1 MPSTRRT
8 RRFGIA
14 VAGVGLALAV
24 ATQWWQTRDATANT
38 PDVPVLADFSLT
50 TLDGQALDAASLKDK
65 VLVVNFWATWCAP
78 CREEFPSLVALQA
91 KHPDDVQVI
100 GLAFDDA
107 PADAIAAFAREYK
120 VNFPIA
126 IASALEA
133 ELFGGIIGFP
143 TTFFVDRERHIVKT
157 HVGYAS
163 AAIFD
168 EAVKSILRAGPR
180 QPTFGE

>member
-1 MPSTRRT
+1 VPSTRGT
-8 RRFGIA
+8 RRIGLA
-14 VAGVGLALAV
+14 VVAVGLALAV
-24 ATQWWQTRDATANT
+24 GTQWWQARDATATTVNT
-38 PDVPVLADFSLT
+38 AATPVLADFSLT
-50 TLDGQALDAASLKDK
+50 TLDGQVLDAPSLKDK

-91 KHPDDVQVI
+91 QHPDDVQVI

-107 PADAIAAFAREYK
+107 PAEAVAAFAREFH

-126 IASALEA
+126 IAGAPEA

-163 AAIFD
+163 AAMFG
-168 EAVKSILRAGPR
+168 EAVNDMLRPR
-180 QPTFGE
+180 VK

>member
-8 RRFGIA
+8 RRLGLA
-14 VAGVGLALAV
+14 VVAVGLALAV
-24 ATQWWQTRDATANT
+24 GTQWWQARGATAT
-38 PDVPVLADFSLT
+38 TSDTPVLADFSFT
-50 TLDGQALDAASLKDK
+50 TLDGQVLTAASLKGK

-91 KHPDDVQVI
+91 QHPDDVQVI

-107 PADAIAAFAREYK
+107 PADAIAAFAREFQ

-126 IASALEA
+126 IAGAPEA

-143 TTFFVDRERHIVKT
+143 TTFFIDRKRHIVKT

-163 AAIFD
+163 AAMFGD
-168 EAVKSILRAGPR
+168 TVSDMLRPRVK
-180 QPTFGE
+180 